1 MELVIHGGIDGY
13 SRLPVFLKVADN
25 NRAATVLTAF
35 AEACEEYGIPE
46 KTRSD
51 KGKENVLAAKFMLT
65 NRGPKSFI
73 TGRSVHNQR
82 YLYALYTIIQ
92 V

>member
-1 MELVIHGGIDGY
+1 M
-13 SRLPVFLKVADN
+13 FLKVADN